1 MVFNSFHNIFFHGT
15 ISLYHH
21 VGHNN
26 SAISTCTLSVYSRTG
41 IVGSKITLIACMFVC
56 SVSVFVLSCV
66 DANLAICKSSY
77 HWPSMQSYQ
86 MPVGKIYKPC
96 KQEDFGYSKTETSC
110 RYANTKKASVPQYF
124 SRYEDILFLIQYVR
138 TTAWLLYIQGTIRNF
153 LEQYLKCQKYITK
166 SADRWLSHVW
176 SATYYFIVL
185 GKFFHNLN
193 KNQYQINKIQRLFLL
208 C

>member
-1 MVFNSFHNIFFHGT
+1 
-15 ISLYHH
+15 
-21 VGHNN
+21 
-26 SAISTCTLSVYSRTG
+26 
-41 IVGSKITLIACMFVC
+41 
-56 SVSVFVLSCV
+56 
-66 DANLAICKSSY
+66 
-77 HWPSMQSYQ
+77 

-166 SADRWLSHVW
+166 SADR
-176 SATYYFIVL
+176 
-185 GKFFHNLN
+185 
-193 KNQYQINKIQRLFLL
+193 
-208 C
+208 